1 MDKEKLLRI
10 LSGNAHASFA
20 GNEVMFYPRDFCNGV
35 KVVSTGDP
43 EKYKIIRSIR
53 KGIVHEEVVLLEDV
67 AHLYVEMAAEEVLP
81 KVNLLFPKGLE
92 DAMAICQERYRKEV
106 EPLLKEEK
114 EVTKKPRGY
123 TSLHN
128 TEYWD
133 DAKDILH
140 SA

>member
-1 MDKEKLLRI
+1 MDKEKLIRI

-20 GNEVMFYPRDFCNGV
+20 GNEVMFYNRDMCNCI

-43 EKYKIIRSIR
+43 EKYKVIRSIR
-53 KGIVHEEVVLLEDV
+53 KGIQHEEEVLLEDV
-67 AHLYVEMAAEEVLP
+67 AHLFVEMAAGEVYP
-81 KVNLLFPKGLE
+81 TTNLLFPRGLP
-92 DAMAICQERYRKEV
+92 DAMDICRERYRKEV
-106 EPLLKEEK
+106 EPRL
-114 EVTKKPRGY
+114 KKPRGY

-133 DAKDILH
+133 DVKDILH